1 MVLKFKPL
9 TVNKCWRGRRFKT
22 PEYQNY
28 EYALLTLIKM
38 QKPVKVSG
46 FVEVHY
52 KFYIKE
58 FGKSDVGNLEK
69 PLTDIIVKAGMID
82 DDRFIIKMT
91 LEKFKSDN
99 DQIEIYVNPYIL
111 RPSR

>member
-9 TVNKCWRGRRFKT
+9 SVNKAWCGKRFKT
-22 PEYQNY
+22 PEYKNY
-28 EYALLTLIKM
+28 EYSLLTLIKL

-46 FVEVHY
+46 FVEVYY

-58 FGKSDVGNLEK
+58 FSRSDVGNLEK
-69 PLTDIIVKAGMID
+69 LLTDIIVKAGMID
-82 DDRFIIKMT
+82 DDRFIIKIT

-99 DQIEIYVNPYIL
+99 DHIEIYVNPYIL